1 MEAPDFAIFSN
12 LYREAYLRCFNQPF
26 TKPITETESKLFY
39 QQILECTGL
48 TIGWRSLKNYSFFI
62 ADNGREENPSVAS
75 MDTLARYVLKAPY
88 TNEIARKNEEG
99 HHPYWFMYRNKQL
112 GKANT
117 TGTDT
122 GKKRWYMPI
131 AGIAAFLIILT
142 VWYHKGNKLSIDE
155 HFADLSE
162 SYLAKAGLLVVNK
175 DNTYWAKRTLEPG
188 SLTLF
193 TLQGDNWPDA
203 NNKPVIKN
211 MLIHALPNGCFTAG
225 LQMQDFIPAAEW
237 QQAGLLLL
245 EDTTLNSPSIRVSLA
260 YNDMFGGYNKPK
272 EVIVQAI
279 ASPGYNSTPEEFAHL
294 PVLALDSIAI
304 KPALAN
310 NLKYTALRI
319 ERNNKCYRFLYAN
332 GNTPNGAFK
341 EVAVKD
347 VSFTPHYIA
356 IFAIKGRVAA
366 TQVAPVKIK
375 RFVLQSAVC
384 E

>member
-1 MEAPDFAIFSN
+1 MEGPEFIIFSN

-26 TKPITETESKLFY
+26 SNPINETESKLFY

-48 TIGWRSLKNYSFFI
+48 TIGWRSLKNYSFFVT
-62 ADNGREENPSVAS
+62 DNNREENPSVAS

-88 TNEIARKNEEG
+88 TNEIVRKKEEG

-112 GKANT
+112 GQANT
-117 TGTDT
+117 TGQTT
-122 GKKRWYMPI
+122 GNKRWYAPL
-131 AGIAAFLIILT
+131 AGVAIVLIIFAL
-142 VWYHKGNKLSIDE
+142 WYHRERKMSVNES
-155 HFADLSE
+155 FTDLSE
-162 SYLAKAGLLVVNK
+162 PYLTKAGWFVLDK
-175 DNTYWAKRTLEPG
+175 DNTYWAKRMQESG

-193 TLQGDNWPDA
+193 TLEGDNWPDGS
-203 NNKPVIKN
+203 NEPVIKN
-211 MLIHALPNGCFTAG
+211 MLVHALPDGCFTIG
-225 LQMQDFIPAAEW
+225 LQMQNFIPAAEW

-294 PVLALDSIAI
+294 PVLALDSITF
-304 KPALAN
+304 KPALVN
-310 NLKYTALRI
+310 NLKYNALRI
-319 ERNNKCYRFLYAN
+319 ERNNKRYRFLYAN

-366 TQVAPVKIK
+366 TQVAPVNIK